1 MRANKA
7 QLPYDDHERALKLL
21 HDLDRMVWDVK
32 ILAIIESPNYEIVIV
47 DELFNK
53 IKSIEIDDHIQ
64 TKIENPGAP
73 TMDLVS
79 RGDSYS
85 NPSPAIFSL
94 STLLTIIKEKV
105 EILKYEELVLVASRF
120 MRFQNNR

>member
-53 IKSIEIDDHIQ
+53 IKSIEIDDH
-64 TKIENPGAP
+64 T
-73 TMDLVS
+73 
-79 RGDSYS
+79 
-85 NPSPAIFSL
+85 
-94 STLLTIIKEKV
+94 
-105 EILKYEELVLVASRF
+105 
-120 MRFQNNR
+120 